1 MPSKKI
7 VGRMVNMQNY
17 HLDDSQYGSLWY
29 LKHFRILTLYAFM
42 SIQDELCSPLAFPCS
57 HDFVGGVR

>member
-17 HLDDSQYGSLWY
+17 HLDDSQVWESVVFKAL
-29 LKHFRILTLYAFM
+29 
-42 SIQDELCSPLAFPCS
+42 
-57 HDFVGGVR
+57 